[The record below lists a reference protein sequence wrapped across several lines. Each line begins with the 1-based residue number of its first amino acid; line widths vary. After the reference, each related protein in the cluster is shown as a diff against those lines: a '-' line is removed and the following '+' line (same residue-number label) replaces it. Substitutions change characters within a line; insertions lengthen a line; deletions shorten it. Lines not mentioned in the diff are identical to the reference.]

1 MIRQIINY
9 VTLHWTIS
17 EFLVCALIRMRM
29 MALEFWGG
37 NLVPNYCPGVNIVPV
52 LLHLPVCRAHVLHH
66 RPERQLVVALDVGA
80 DVGTELACPLVL
92 NINIILVRYFQ
103 NYDVYNY
110 NLNL

>member
-1 MIRQIINY
+1 
-9 VTLHWTIS
+9 
-17 EFLVCALIRMRM
+17 

-37 NLVPNYCPGVNIVPV
+37 NQVPNYCPGVNIVPV
-52 LLHLPVCRAHVLHH
+52 LLQLPVRRAHVLHH